1 MSVVSSRP
9 YVILS
14 AAASLDGKIATKN
27 RDSALSSKQDKI
39 RFHKL
44 RSTVDAILV
53 GINTVEIDNPLL
65 TVRYA
70 KGRNPIRII
79 LDSSGKI
86 SAKSK
91 ILKTCHVI
99 PTIIAVS
106 KRASKKDLTRLS
118 KYHLKVI
125 VSGRD
130 KVDIKKLLKILQK
143 QNIKTIL
150 VEGGGTLN
158 WEFIHKGLVDE
169 LIVTVA
175 PYVVGGKDATTLV
188 EGNGFSKI
196 THAAKLKLQNVTRQ
210 KNEIVLHYYI

>member
-1 MSVVSSRP
+1 MSMVNSRP

-14 AAASLDGKIATKN
+14 AATSLDGKIATKN
-27 RDSALSSKQDKI
+27 KDSALSSKQDKI

-44 RSTVDAILV
+44 RSKVDAILV

-70 KGRNPIRII
+70 KGKNPTRII

-91 ILKTCHVI
+91 ILKTCHAI
-99 PTIIAVS
+99 PTIIVVS
-106 KRASKKDLTRLS
+106 KRAPKKNLTRLS
-118 KYHLKVI
+118 KYHLKII
-125 VSGRD
+125 VSGQD

-150 VEGGGTLN
+150 IEGGGTLN

-169 LIVTVA
+169 LIVTIA

-188 EGNGFSKI
+188 EGDGFSKI
-196 THAAKLKLQNVTRQ
+196 TRAVKLNLQNVTRQ

>member
-1 MSVVSSRP
+1 MVNSRP

-14 AAASLDGKIATKN
+14 AATSLDGKIATKN
-27 RDSALSSKQDKI
+27 KDSALSSKQDKI

-44 RSTVDAILV
+44 RSKVDAILV

-70 KGRNPIRII
+70 KGKNPTRII

-91 ILKTCHVI
+91 ILKTCHAI
-99 PTIIAVS
+99 PTIIVVS
-106 KRASKKDLTRLS
+106 KRAPKKNLTRLS
-118 KYHLKVI
+118 KYHLKII
-125 VSGRD
+125 VSGQD

-150 VEGGGTLN
+150 IEGGGTLN

-169 LIVTVA
+169 LIVTIA

-188 EGNGFSKI
+188 EGDGFSKI
-196 THAAKLKLQNVTRQ
+196 THAVKLNLQNVTRQ

>member
-1 MSVVSSRP
+1 MVISRP

-14 AAASLDGKIATKN
+14 AAVSLDGKIATKSK
-27 RDSALSSKQDKI
+27 DSALSSKQDKI

-44 RSTVDAILV
+44 RAKVDAILV
-53 GINTVEIDNPLL
+53 GINTVKIDDPLL

-70 KGRNPIRII
+70 KGKNPIRVI
-79 LDSSGKI
+79 LDSSGVI
-86 SAKSK
+86 SSKSK
-91 ILKTCHVI
+91 IIKTCHVI

-106 KRASKKDLTRLS
+106 KKIPKKNLARLG
-118 KYHLKVI
+118 KYPLKI
-125 VSGRD
+125 IIAGQKKID
-130 KVDIKKLLKILQK
+130 AKKLLKILQK
-143 QNIKTIL
+143 QNIKTVL
-150 VEGGGTLN
+150 LEGGGTLN

-175 PYVVGGKDATTLV
+175 PRILGGKDATTLV

-196 THAAKLKLQNVTRQ
+196 ANSPKLKLRNITRQ

>member
-1 MSVVSSRP
+1 MVNSRP

-14 AAASLDGKIATKN
+14 AATSLDGKIATKN
-27 RDSALSSKQDKI
+27 KDSALSSKQDKI

-44 RSTVDAILV
+44 RSKVDAILV

-70 KGRNPIRII
+70 KGKNPTRII

-91 ILKTCHVI
+91 ILKTCHAI
-99 PTIIAVS
+99 PTIIVVS
-106 KRASKKDLTRLS
+106 KRAPKKNLTRLS
-118 KYHLKVI
+118 KYHLKII
-125 VSGRD
+125 VSGQD

-150 VEGGGTLN
+150 IEGGGTLN

-169 LIVTVA
+169 LIVTIA

-188 EGNGFSKI
+188 EGDGFSKI
-196 THAAKLKLQNVTRQ
+196 TRAVKLNLQNVTRQ